1 MKPVMNIVSS
11 PLFEKQ
17 FKRLARKYPSL
28 IDELEIL
35 DVALLE
41 NPFLGTPLG
50 RGCHKIRVPIASKGS
65 GKSGGA
71 RVITCVRVVK
81 EEIHLLTIYDKSEQE
96 SISDKDLKALL
107 KSLNLIG

>member
-1 MKPVMNIVSS
+1 MNIVSS

-28 IDELEIL
+28 IDELEKL
-35 DVALLE
+35 DTQLLE

-50 RGCHKIRVPIASKGS
+50 RGCYKIRIPIASKGS

-71 RVITCVRVVK
+71 RVVTCVRIVK
-81 EEIHLLTIYDKSEQE
+81 DEIHLLSIYDKSEQQ
-96 SISDKDLKALL
+96 SISNKDLKTLL
-107 KSLNLIG
+107 KSLNL